1 MDALRLIER
10 YDNPDVLMYLDAS
23 LRARGRPPT
32 VREIADAEGITVKN
46 AYGYIKRI
54 REGYEKEAKRLGR
67 HENP

>member
-1 MDALRLIER
+1 MTVNLDRRER
-10 YDNPDVLMYLDAS
+10 IRRMIDAS

-54 REGYEKEAKRLGR
+54 REGYEKEAKRLER

>member
-1 MDALRLIER
+1 MSVNLDRRER
-10 YDNPDVLMYLDAS
+10 TRRMMDAS
-23 LRARGRPPT
+23 LRARGRIPT
-32 VREIADAEGITVKN
+32 VREIAEAVGITVKN